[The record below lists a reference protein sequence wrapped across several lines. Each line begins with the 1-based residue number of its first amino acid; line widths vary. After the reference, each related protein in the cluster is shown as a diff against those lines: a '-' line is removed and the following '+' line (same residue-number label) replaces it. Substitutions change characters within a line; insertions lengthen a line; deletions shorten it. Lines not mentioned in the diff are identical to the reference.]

1 MGIDVSTLLPE
12 PEPEAPFPE
21 ADLTDESIISEA
33 ALPGLEILEGLSCD
47 KHGDIWKEGKLVGK
61 IDRRAGKK
69 SIISKCYKRTLVCSR
84 DGELMYGGNVVA
96 RARLITTEEASSV
109 GAEEWGESFPL
120 ESSGVVVF

>member
-61 IDRRAGKK
+61 IYVRAGKK
-69 SIISKCYKRTLVCSR
+69 SIISKCYKRKLVCSR
-84 DGELMYGGNVVA
+84 DGELIYGGSVVA
-96 RARLITTEEASSV
+96 RARLIATEETDIV
-109 GAEEWGESFPL
+109 GAGGWGEALPL